1 MEADKTV
8 LDRAAVIEVSCRDL
22 FYYLQADNRPP
33 SNAFHQY
40 VQPISKL
47 QRSKLES
54 HQRRL
59 MNLEKMGK
67 SVDRDCLGRWQRRRG
82 MNGLLGSE
90 RRIRCSSRVTIEDM
104 HVSRMILIGFDEGQG
119 GD

>member
-8 LDRAAVIEVSCRDL
+8 LDRAAVIEVSCGLL
-22 FYYLQADNRPP
+22 FLDSQADNRPP

-40 VQPISKL
+40 AQPISKL

-59 MNLEKMGK
+59 MNLEKMVK
-67 SVDRDCLGRWQRRRG
+67 WVDRDCLGRWERKRG
-82 MNGLLGSE
+82 MNGLLGLE

-104 HVSRMILIGFDEGQG
+104 HVSRMILVGYDEV
-119 GD
+119 

>member
-8 LDRAAVIEVSCRDL
+8 LDRAAVIEVSCC
-22 FYYLQADNRPP
+22 YLCHDSQADIRPP

-40 VQPISKL
+40 AQPISKL

-59 MNLEKMGK
+59 MNLEKMVK
-67 SVDRDCLGRWQRRRG
+67 WVDRDCLGRWERKRG
-82 MNGLLGSE
+82 MNGLLGLE

-104 HVSRMILIGFDEGQG
+104 HVSRMILVGYDEV
-119 GD
+119 